1 MNRGI
6 GREDISMAAPRMFRG
21 SRSLCRI
28 AILAGL
34 AVLPAAV
41 ANAHPHVFVTA
52 KEELIFSPGGLVIAV
67 RHTWKFDDM
76 YSAFITQGLG
86 QPGQV
91 LTKEQLAPLAKTN
104 VESLA
109 EFKFFTVVKAAGKEG
124 EFDAPTDYWNEQG
137 SDKLVTLHFTL
148 PLKTPASASRVLTLL
163 VYDPTYFVAF
173 TLDDKN
179 PISMVSAPNGC
190 SSSISKPQ
198 PLDVKDN
205 QKLSESFF
213 TNMSPGSDFGVKLA
227 ERAIVAC
234 P

>member
-1 MNRGI
+1 MP
-6 GREDISMAAPRMFRG
+6 SCPT
-21 SRSLCRI
+21 SLLWT
-28 AILAGL
+28 AILSAL
-34 AVLPAAV
+34 ICLPPVMAS
-41 ANAHPHVFVTA
+41 AHPHVFVTA
-52 KEELIFSPGGLVIAV
+52 KEELIFSPDGLVSAV

-76 YSAFITQGLG
+76 YSAFIIQGLG
-86 QPGQV
+86 PAGQV

-109 EFKFFTVVKAAGKEG
+109 EFKFFTVVKAGGKES
-124 EFDAPTDYWNEQG
+124 EFDEPIDYWSEEGN
-137 SDKLVTLHFTL
+137 DKLVTLHFTL
-148 PLKTPASASRVLTLL
+148 PLKTPASASRVFTLL

-173 TLDDKN
+173 SLDETA
-179 PISMVSAPNGC
+179 PIGLVSAPSGC
-190 SSSISKPQ
+190 SSSISKPK
-198 PLDVKDN
+198 PLDTGDN